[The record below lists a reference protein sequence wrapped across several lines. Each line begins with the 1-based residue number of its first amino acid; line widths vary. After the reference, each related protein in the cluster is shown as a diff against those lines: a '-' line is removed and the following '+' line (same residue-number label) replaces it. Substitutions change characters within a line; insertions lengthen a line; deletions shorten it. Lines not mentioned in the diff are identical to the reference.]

1 MNMGKPIYNAIVGAH
16 RGHKWY
22 GSKLGSGYFS
32 IRYGIKG
39 KKVVFFRLLY
49 SKMSTL
55 EFLVTISDVRT
66 PNRTSKVRSFVA
78 FLRRF
83 GPFGVR

>member
-1 MNMGKPIYNAIVGAH
+1 MEAWMNMGKPIYDAIVGAH

-39 KKVVFFRLLY
+39 KKSGHFQ
-49 SKMSTL
+49 
-55 EFLVTISDVRT
+55 
-66 PNRTSKVRSFVA
+66 A
-78 FLRRF
+78 
-83 GPFGVR
+83 PFTAKCPR

>member
-1 MNMGKPIYNAIVGAH
+1 MNMGKPIYDAIVGAH

-39 KKVVFFRLLY
+39 KKSGLFQAPLQQNVH
-49 SKMSTL
+49 
-55 EFLVTISDVRT
+55 VRIF
-66 PNRTSKVRSFVA
+66 SHHA
-78 FLRRF
+78 
-83 GPFGVR
+83 